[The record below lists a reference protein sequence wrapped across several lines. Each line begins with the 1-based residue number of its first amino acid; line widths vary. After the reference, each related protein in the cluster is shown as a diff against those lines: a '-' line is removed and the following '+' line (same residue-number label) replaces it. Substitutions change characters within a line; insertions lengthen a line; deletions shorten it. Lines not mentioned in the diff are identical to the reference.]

1 MKKKETRISVLISG
15 GGTNL
20 QSIIDEME
28 AGNLLNAK
36 IVQIISSKADAYGLE
51 RGKKHGIPTK
61 VISKVEYPD
70 MEERMAAVLK
80 ALDEE
85 ETDLVVLAG
94 YLSILAPELIKK
106 YNKRILNIHPSLLP
120 KFGGKGCYG
129 LKVHEQVVAAGE
141 KESGATV
148 HFVDE
153 GIDTGEII
161 IQGKVEV
168 LPEDTPE
175 DLQKRVLVQEHR
187 ILPEAIRMVIK
198 EKGWF

>member
-1 MKKKETRISVLISG
+1 MKKETRISVLISG
-15 GGTNL
+15 GGSNL
-20 QSIIDEME
+20 QSIIDQME
-28 AGNLLNAK
+28 DGKLLNGK
-36 IVQIISSKADAYGLE
+36 IVQVIASKADAYGLE
-51 RGKKHGIPTK
+51 RAKKHGIPTK

-70 MEERMAAVLK
+70 MEERMQAVLK
-80 ALDEE
+80 ALDDE

-94 YLSILAPELIKK
+94 YLSILAPELIEK

-129 LKVHEQVVAAGE
+129 IKVHEKVVAAGE

-148 HFVDE
+148 HFVDA

-161 IQGKVEV
+161 LQSKVEV
-168 LPEDTPE
+168 LPDDTPE
-175 DLQKRVLVQEHR
+175 DLQQRVLVQEHK